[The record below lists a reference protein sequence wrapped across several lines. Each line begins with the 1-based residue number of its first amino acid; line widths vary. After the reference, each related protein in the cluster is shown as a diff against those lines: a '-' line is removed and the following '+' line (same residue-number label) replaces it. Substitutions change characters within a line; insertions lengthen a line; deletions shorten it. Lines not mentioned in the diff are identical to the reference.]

1 MAKVAIVTGSNHGIP
16 QSLIEEYGIRMI
28 PFFISL
34 GDETFRDA
42 VDITPKEFLEKVKRS
57 KLFPKTA
64 ALPMGE
70 LAEAYREAA
79 KEGKS
84 VASIHMSSG
93 LSLPTYENAIKAKKT
108 VPEADVE
115 IIDSRLTW
123 FSIGLVVLE
132 SARVAKEGKS
142 KDEVVRVA
150 KDAIS
155 RTISI
160 FGLPDLEYL
169 HRGGRIGRAKSL
181 LGSLMKVIPIVAVR
195 PEEGIITPVGRG
207 RNIRQVN
214 QRMIETIKADM
225 ERVGAKKIKCMI
237 GDVGDNPEATRDL
250 KEVLE
255 RNIDCGEIIEG
266 IARVEIVHVGPG
278 GWGIGYYL
286 LE

>member
-1 MAKVAIVTGSNHGIP
+1 
-16 QSLIEEYGIRMI
+16 
-28 PFFISL
+28 
-34 GDETFRDA
+34 
-42 VDITPKEFLEKVKRS
+42 
-57 KLFPKTA
+57 
-64 ALPMGE
+64 MGE
-70 LAEAYREAA
+70 LAEAYRQAA

-84 VASIHMSSG
+84 VVSIHMSSG
-93 LSLPTYENAIKAKKT
+93 LSLPTYENAKKAKEL
-108 VPEADVE
+108 VPEADIE

-132 SARVAKEGKS
+132 SAKAAKEGK
-142 KDEVVRVA
+142 DREDVA
-150 KDAIS
+150 KIAKEVIS
-155 RTISI
+155 RTSGI

-181 LGSLMKVIPIVAVR
+181 LGSLMKVIPIVALR

-225 ERVGAKKIKCMI
+225 EKVGVKKIKCMI

-250 KEVLE
+250 KEALE
-255 RNIDCGEIIEG
+255 RNIDCDEIMEG